1 MVHLGCKVPHYL
13 QFSSARQSLPCI
25 ALQYSCR
32 AQYTHR
38 YGNTPLRRAVWLL
51 SYVRWIDPNRIRG
64 TNLRHMLLTLRARS
78 SALNHFSSF
87 FRVVLCNV
95 KTACFPAAPLHMKS
109 RSEIREIVQS
119 ATLMRR
125 CWSPAIMST
134 LPYKSAFVD
143 AGIASGSRCNPSL
156 SVYGAHAKLGR

>member
-1 MVHLGCKVPHYL
+1 
-13 QFSSARQSLPCI
+13 
-25 ALQYSCR
+25 
-32 AQYTHR
+32 
-38 YGNTPLRRAVWLL
+38 
-51 SYVRWIDPNRIRG
+51 
-64 TNLRHMLLTLRARS
+64 MLLTLRARS

-156 SVYGAHAKLGR
+156 SVYGAHAKLGRYPTFFVFRANVLAANIMAQIIWKAHQAECGDLVIGYKSSLI